1 MDEAHAGQR
10 LLELGP
16 QLVDVDVAGTV
27 AAPQRAA
34 PGEPVELVARN
45 DATRVAR
52 ERDEEVELPHRQRQ
66 GPAVGEHQPLAGA
79 DLEVPDP
86 DKLAVTRVH
95 CGRKLGG
102 DRRSIRYPGV
112 NSR

>member
-1 MDEAHAGQR
+1 MDEAHAGER
-10 LLELGP
+10 FLELGA

-34 PGEPVELVARN
+34 PGEPVELLARN

-66 GPAVGEHQPLAGA
+66 GPAVGEHEPLAGA
-79 DLEVPDP
+79 DLEVPNP
-86 DKLAVTRVH
+86 DKLAMTRVH
-95 CGRKLGG
+95 RGRNVGG
-102 DRRSIRYPGV
+102 NRRAIRYPRV
-112 NSR
+112 MSL